1 MKFYDGFGG
10 PTLDELIES
19 QPVDVRDAINDVI
32 YYAGTSDADWQIL
45 LAAGR
50 IIAELR
56 TK

>member
-19 QPVDVRDAINDVI
+19 QPVDVRDAIEEVI
-32 YYAGTSDADWQIL
+32 EKAGTSDADWEIL
-45 LAAGR
+45 LAAGQ

-56 TK
+56 E